1 MSFIVKIGYKKFKF
15 DNYNDAISFAMSAVK
30 SQMDKDDE
38 VTITINIKEED

>member
-15 DNYNDAISFAMSAVK
+15 DNYNDAISFAISAVN

-38 VTITINIKEED
+38 ITITINIKEED

>member
-15 DNYNDAISFAMSAVK
+15 DNYNDAISFAISAVK

-38 VTITINIKEED
+38 VTIIINIKEED

>member
-15 DNYNDAISFAMSAVK
+15 DNYNDAIQFAMSAVK

-38 VTITINIKEED
+38 VIITINIKEED